1 MTAEMSDEAPR
12 PGVSP
17 RSRWPKARWA
27 SPKTPAELADSDSR
41 CDAEGDESAET
52 RSVAANASVLDNL
65 KRSDKR
71 FSAAPS
77 MRSSRRGPLD
87 ARLVGALRCSH
98 KELRALSG
106 PYRGWRTGCSAA
118 AAQQNRG
125 WDFDSRMA
133 RSTRPACRGFSSIRP
148 TRFLQAVRDSTFR
161 DSVVHAVLDIRA
173 ECADGHSWLRLLRR
187 TSGAHA

>member
-12 PGVSP
+12 PGALS
-17 RSRWPKARWA
+17 RSRWPKARRA
-27 SPKTPAELADSDSR
+27 SPKTPADLADSDSL

-52 RSVAANASVLDNL
+52 RSVAPIASVLDNL
-65 KRSDKR
+65 KRTATR

-77 MRSSRRGPLD
+77 MRRSRRGPLD
-87 ARLVGALRCSH
+87 ARRVGALRCSH

-125 WDFDSRMA
+125 WDFDSRKA

-148 TRFLQAVRDSTFR
+148 TIFLQAQRDTTFR
-161 DSVVHAVLDIRA
+161 DTVVHAVLDIRA
-173 ECADGHSWLRLLRR
+173 ACADGHSWLRLLRP
-187 TSGAHA
+187 TSGAHD